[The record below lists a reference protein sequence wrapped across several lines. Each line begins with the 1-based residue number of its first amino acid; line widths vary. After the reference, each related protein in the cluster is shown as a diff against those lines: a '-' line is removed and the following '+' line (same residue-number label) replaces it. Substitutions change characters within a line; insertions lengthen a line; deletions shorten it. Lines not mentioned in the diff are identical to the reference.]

1 MDAATAVVILRTGV
15 FRRWLGFLALVAA
28 VLSVPGGLA
37 VLEHDG
43 RSVISA
49 LQLLGLL
56 GSAILVV
63 SLSISMPRRK
73 DEGMV

>member
-43 RSVISA
+43 HSVISA

-63 SLSISMPRRK
+63 SLSISMLLRK